1 MRMQRENKDDQ
12 KKRDQDKKEKALLE
26 ARKEA
31 YNERVALAK
40 KVEERRAE
48 EDKKRYDAEA
58 D

>member
-1 MRMQRENKDDQ
+1 MQRENKDDQ